1 MFVFTVWKFIRRKAV
16 SYLNETD
23 IEKMNFKELRSKV
36 YELESVVIKLKRM
49 YEDVIYNLDDS
60 NFSSSWVREKNN
72 MKAQLRLTAE
82 ELSSIYTRVDNDL
95 TTMQTEI
102 SQTAEEIS
110 LKASQEE
117 VDKWGKD
124 LKKEIAEITIDSEQI
139 KSTISNELKSGG
151 SIRKEISST
160 VQQTANEIYFKVS
173 QYSHDYFESKKIPT
187 TSTTTEEQ
195 RMMLCLCDGEYY
207 AYDRSSKKWK
217 TVEAEQ
223 GTTIQTQ
230 FKQTATGFEMN
241 GNLIADGTI
250 KADKIITNTLA
261 CTKLYDGIWEDIENS
276 AYFAVQTPVSTTK
289 YGNFGLY
296 RTGKVFS
303 APSSLDCGFGAVTY
317 EEKNV
322 ETEYMHYVS
331 KIYANGNCFLSIGND
346 EKDDSYLEYYP
357 EADKPGRTY
366 AQGIW
371 DFTGA
376 FVILPKNSYTA
387 KNGRKIYHDSTYS
400 STSHIEGAT

>member
-102 SQTAEEIS
+102 SQTAEKIS
-110 LKASQEE
+110 LKASKTEVNELGNTLEE
-117 VDKWGKD
+117 K
-124 LKKEIAEITIDSEQI
+124 IAKITVDSEQI
-139 KSTISNELKSGG
+139 K
-151 SIRKEISST
+151 T
-160 VQQTANEIYFKVS
+160 VVS
-173 QYSHDYFESKKIPT
+173 QYSHDYFESEVEPT
-187 TSTTTEEQ
+187 KSNTTDEQ
-195 RMMLCLCDGEYY
+195 RMMLCLYDEAYY
-207 AYDRSSKKWK
+207 AYDRTLKEWTIAGKADG
-217 TVEAEQ
+217 V
-223 GTTIQTQ
+223 TIQTQ
-230 FKQTATGFEMN
+230 FKQTATGFELSGDVQIN

-276 AYFAVQTPVSTTK
+276 AYFAVQTPVSKTK

-296 RTGKVFS
+296 RTGDLLTG
-303 APSSLDCGFGAVTY
+303 PSNSDCGFGAVSY
-317 EEKNV
+317 EEKNID
-322 ETEYMHYVS
+322 EEYMHYVT
-331 KIYANGNCFLSIGND
+331 KLYANGNCLLSIGND
-346 EKDDSYLEYYP
+346 EKDGSYLEYYP
-357 EADKPGRTY
+357 TTDSPGRTY

-400 STSHIEGAT
+400 STSHIKGAT